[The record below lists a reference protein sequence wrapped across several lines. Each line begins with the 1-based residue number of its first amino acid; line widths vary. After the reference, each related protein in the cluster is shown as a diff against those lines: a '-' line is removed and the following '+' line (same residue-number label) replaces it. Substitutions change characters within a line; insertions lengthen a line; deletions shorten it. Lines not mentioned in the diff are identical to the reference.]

1 MTMPNAANYS
11 SVERLRDGR
20 QIEIRAF
27 RPQDRDELISTVA
40 RVGALSLYRRFFTL
54 KQSFSEREKAFFL
67 NVDFE
72 KHVALVAMTEE
83 AGRQVMVGGAR
94 YVIVQPGKAEVAF
107 LVIDQYQGQG
117 IGAALLR
124 NLANLARAGGLNA
137 LVAEVLRE
145 NIPMLKVF
153 EKSGLPMTTIR
164 DPEVSHVTLQ
174 LA

>member
-20 QIEIRAF
+20 QIEIRSF
-27 RPQDRDELISTVA
+27 RPEDRDELTSTVA

-83 AGRQVMVGGAR
+83 AGQQVMVGGAR

-107 LVIDQYQGQG
+107 LVVDQYQGQG

-137 LVAEVLRE
+137 LVAEVLPE
-145 NIPMLKVF
+145 NTPMLKVF
-153 EKSGLPMTTIR
+153 EKSGFPMTTTR
-164 DPEVSHVTLQ
+164 DPDVSHVTLQ

>member
-27 RPQDRDELISTVA
+27 RPQDRNELISTVA
-40 RVGALSLYRRFFTL
+40 RVGALSLYRRFFTF

-153 EKSGLPMTTIR
+153 EKSGLPMTTTR

>member
-11 SVERLRDGR
+11 SVERLHDGR

-27 RPQDRDELISTVA
+27 RPEDRDELLSTVA
-40 RVGALSLYRRFFTL
+40 RVGPLSLYRRFFTL
-54 KQSFSEREKAFFL
+54 KQNFSEREKAFFL

-83 AGRQVMVGGAR
+83 AGQHVMVGGAR

-107 LVIDQYQGQG
+107 LVVDQYQGQG

-137 LVAEVLRE
+137 LVAEVLPE
-145 NIPMLKVF
+145 NTPMLKVF
-153 EKSGLPMTTIR
+153 EKSGLPMTTTR
-164 DPEVSHVTLQ
+164 DPDVSHVTLQ
-174 LA
+174 LS

>member
-20 QIEIRAF
+20 QIEIRSF
-27 RPQDRDELISTVA
+27 RPEDRDELTSTVA

-107 LVIDQYQGQG
+107 LVVDQYQGQG

-145 NIPMLKVF
+145 NTPMLKVF
-153 EKSGLPMTTIR
+153 EKSGLPMTTTR
-164 DPEVSHVTLQ
+164 DPDVSHVTLQ